1 MKDFIDIFCRNYGL
15 EATDADILIREMQQI
30 NFSKGETIVRNG
42 GFNDAFYILEDGIW
56 SCSTPS
62 STGEVV
68 VWFAFAGE
76 VAINVVCYNS
86 QTPSK
91 VKITSETDSR
101 ALWLSK
107 NRLDTLCNNS
117 LRIANTIRKIFE
129 VHSLRFET
137 DVIRIAEKLDTRERY
152 LSLIKNHPELI
163 QSVTLKKI
171 ASYLWVTPQSLSRI
185 RSNIDK

>member
-30 NFSKGETIVRNG
+30 NFSKGETIVRKG
-42 GFNDAFYILEDGIW
+42 DFNDTFYVLEDGIW
-56 SCSTPS
+56 SCSTPNA
-62 STGEVV
+62 TGEVV

-76 VAINVVCYNS
+76 VAINVVCYNA

-117 LRIANTIRKIFE
+117 LRIANAIRKIFE

-137 DVIRIAEKLDTRERY
+137 DVIRIAEKPDTRERY
-152 LSLIKNHPELI
+152 LSLIKDHPELI
-163 QSVTLKKI
+163 QNVALKKI